1 MKNNKNRIVTVFLLI
16 VPLLMLLN
24 SCASDAHRVKPGM
37 DYYKVGEYDKA
48 VEYFE
53 GMVEK
58 FPANQEL
65 RAMLFRAKLNSYYHH
80 LGLARKLRT
89 APDKKEEAVSEYK
102 ISLGVFPDNKRLQ
115 QELDEFLGIVPKD
128 KLKTFQSKIVPPV
141 SLNVDSREQISLK
154 LRSVPI
160 TKIFKMLGKS
170 YNVNFIFDK
179 DFRDFV
185 YTLEIENIGFYD
197 ILKQLCMISNTKSRI
212 IDPSSVL
219 IYPNTTFK
227 NRTFA
232 LRGIKV
238 FYLSNIKAEDAKKLI
253 MAVFRE
259 EQIMVQD
266 DTTLNS
272 LIVKADNKT
281 LHSIEKFLAK
291 IDKEKSEIEVDIE
304 IIEVNRNLLNRIGM
318 TFGSTLLS
326 FAAGGDG
333 GTDGQVNATMEVGD
347 LKNTNFYVTL
357 PSTALN
363 LLASDD
369 NSKIIA
375 KPNLRGVNNEDIKF
389 MVGDEVPIPQTQFQP
404 IAAGGT
410 PTQPMTTYQYK
421 NVGVEIKITPFIH
434 ENDEVT
440 LKMKL
445 TMNFLSGYVDNFPTF
460 GKRELENVIR
470 LKAGETN
477 IIGGFIKD
485 EHRTALGGLPA
496 LSRIPVLGRLFGST
510 EKTVK
515 QTDLIFSITPR
526 VVRRTDLS
534 EFDVSTI
541 WSSAEDSTSGGN
553 SGGKIVEP
561 SRELKDEPP
570 DRQRPGTMV
579 TVSPSRRKIPVNQS
593 TVFSIRLSARESLSS
608 LSVGGSIGGGS
619 VEIEDLKTDFIK
631 EDQAKVLKNYSGNS
645 FDLGY
650 SFSGKSPN
658 NILGQLKLKFT
669 EKGNYTIEFTSVN
682 AYAKDRQQVEVKTNK
697 AEIEVF

>member
-1 MKNNKNRIVTVFLLI
+1 MI
-16 VPLLMLLN
+16 LN
-24 SCASDAHRVKPGM
+24 SCSANAHRVKPGM
-37 DYYKVGEYDKA
+37 DLYKAGEYDKS

-53 GMVEK
+53 KLLKK
-58 FPANQEL
+58 FPADRDI
-65 RAMLFRAKLNSYYHH
+65 RALLFRAKLNSYYHH
-80 LGLARKLRT
+80 LGIARKYGSI
-89 APDKKEEAVSEYK
+89 PEKKEEAIAEYK
-102 ISLGVFPDNKRLQ
+102 ISLAVFPDNKRIQ
-115 QELDEFLGIVPKD
+115 QEFDEFVGVTPKASEND
-128 KLKTFQSKIVPPV
+128 FRSAIVPPV
-141 SLNVDSREQISLK
+141 TLNVDSREQISLK

-160 TKIFKMLGKS
+160 TNIFKMLGKS

-185 YTLEIENIGFYD
+185 YTMEIENIGFYE
-197 ILKQLCMISNTKSRI
+197 ILNQLCMVSNTKYRV
-212 IDPSSVL
+212 IDTASIL

-266 DTTLNS
+266 DTTLNT
-272 LIVKADNKT
+272 LIVKADNQT
-281 LHSIEKFLAK
+281 LYSIEKFLAK

-326 FAAGGDG
+326 FAAGSGNG
-333 GTDGQVNATMEVGD
+333 GSDGQVNPTIETGD

-357 PSTALN
+357 PTAALN

-421 NVGVEIKITPFIH
+421 NVGVEIKLTPFIH
-434 ENDEVT
+434 DNDEVT

-445 TMNFLSGYVDNFPTF
+445 TMNFLSGYIDNFPTF

-470 LKAGETN
+470 LKGGETN

-485 EHRTALGGLPA
+485 EQRGTLGGIPA
-496 LSRIPVLGRLFGST
+496 LSQIPVLGRLFGSS
-510 EKTVK
+510 EKTIK

-526 VVRRTDLS
+526 VIRKMEPTD
-534 EFDVSTI
+534 FDISTI
-541 WSSAEDSTSGGN
+541 WGSSDDPPGGGDAPSGR
-553 SGGKIVEP
+553 IVEP
-561 SRELKDEPP
+561 TRELQDEEEP
-570 DRQRPGTMV
+570 DEKRPATMV
-579 TVSPSRRKIPVNQS
+579 TISPSRRKVPVNQS
-593 TVFSIRLSARESLSS
+593 TIFSIRLSARESLSS
-608 LSVGGSIGGGS
+608 LSVGGTVSGGA
-619 VEIEDLKTDFIK
+619 VEIEELKTDFIK
-631 EDQAKVLKNYSGNS
+631 DDQAKVLKNFSGSS

-650 SFSGKSPN
+650 SFTAKSPN
-658 NILGQLKLKFT
+658 NILGQLKIKFT
-669 EKGNYTIEFTSVN
+669 EKGNYTIDFGSVT
-682 AYAKDRQQVEVKTNK
+682 AYAKDRQQLEVQTNK